1 MEFLERVFFGNT
13 LKQWIWALIVTLS
26 VMTLLRILRTVVAN
40 RVAAFARRTEMR
52 LDDRIAELLR
62 GTRFFFIL
70 IVALYA
76 GSLLLELPP
85 RTRGLIHGA
94 MVLAVMLQVGFWL
107 SSLVGG
113 VVTHY
118 VGREIG
124 EGGDAVGAS
133 TALTFVG
140 RLLLWIA
147 LILWALDNIGF
158 EVTTLITGLGVGG
171 IAIALAAQNI
181 LGDLFASF
189 SILFD
194 KPFVIGD
201 TIKVDDMT
209 GNVER
214 IGLKTTRIRSLS
226 GEQLV
231 FSNADLLKSR
241 IRNFKL
247 MQERRVL
254 FSLGVVY
261 GTPYAQLA
269 AIPGMVREII
279 ESQPRVRFERAHF
292 TSFGESALNFE
303 VVYWM
308 TDPDYMAFAD
318 IQQKINLAI
327 FKKFEDE
334 GIEFAYPTRT
344 VVIAGGTGEQ
354 PKG

>member
-1 MEFLERVFFGNT
+1 MTFLDRVFYGNSV
-13 LKQWIWALIVTLS
+13 KEWMWALIVLLS
-26 VMTLLRILRTVVAN
+26 ILTLLRILRTVVAN
-40 RVAAFARRTEMR
+40 RVAALADRTAMH
-52 LDDRIAELLR
+52 LDNRIAELLR

-70 IVALYA
+70 IVAVYA
-76 GSLLLELPP
+76 GAQLLDLPP
-85 RTRGLIHGA
+85 RLGSFIRGA
-94 MVLAVMLQVGFWL
+94 MVLAVMLQVGIWL
-107 SSLVGG
+107 SSLVTG
-113 VVTHY
+113 VVAHY

-124 EGGDAVGAS
+124 EGSDAVGAS

-171 IAIALAAQNI
+171 IAVALAAQNI

-201 TIKVDDMT
+201 FIKIDNLM

-214 IGLKTTRIRSLS
+214 IGLKTTRVRSLS

-231 FSNADLLKSR
+231 FSNADLLQSR
-241 IRNFKL
+241 IQNFKL
-247 MQERRVL
+247 MQERRIL

-261 GTPYAQLA
+261 ETPYDQLV
-269 AIPGMVREII
+269 AIPGMIRQIV
-279 ESQPRVRFERAHF
+279 ESQPGVRFDRAHF
-292 TSFGESALNFE
+292 TSYGESALNFE
-303 VVYWM
+303 VVYFV
-308 TDPDYMAFAD
+308 TNPDYMAFAD
-318 IQQKINLAI
+318 TQQKINLAI

-334 GIEFAYPTRT
+334 GIAFAYPTRT
-344 VVIAGGTGEQ
+344 LLIAGGPGGQSKE
-354 PKG
+354 